1 MKTNWK
7 ICLSALILIAQT
19 ACGAAST
26 SNENG
31 YSATVK
37 SVHDGD
43 TVRVVDANGQTQR
56 VRLAYIDAP
65 ELNQADGKSSRDAL
79 RKIVA
84 QQKVRVEVFDTD
96 QYGRQVARI
105 YANGQDVNLLQIQ
118 QGNAWHYRSIAKRNQ
133 AKTDYAQYEAA
144 EQSAKQQRLGLWTN
158 RQAIAPWQYRYN
170 QRQSEQ

>member
-1 MKTNWK
+1 M
-7 ICLSALILIAQT
+7 
-19 ACGAAST
+19 
-26 SNENG
+26 
-31 YSATVK
+31 
-37 SVHDGD
+37 
-43 TVRVVDANGQTQR
+43 
-56 VRLAYIDAP
+56 
-65 ELNQADGKSSRDAL
+65 
-79 RKIVA
+79 A
-84 QQKVRVEVFDTD
+84 QQKVRVEVFDID

-170 QRQSEQ
+170 QRQNEQ